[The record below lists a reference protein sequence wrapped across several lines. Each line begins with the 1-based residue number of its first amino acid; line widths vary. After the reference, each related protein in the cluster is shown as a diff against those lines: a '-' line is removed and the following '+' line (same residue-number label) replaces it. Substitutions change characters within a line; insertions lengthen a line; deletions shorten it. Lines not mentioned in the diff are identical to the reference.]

1 MQKVLKYHAKIG
13 LVVAI
18 AGLLASCAT
27 PNNPAAYF
35 PEAPLSENFEPSYQ
49 KRLNASA
56 HWEVIAGD
64 LSSQLLA
71 TLTKSGL
78 QEKPVYINLYSEK
91 TPFSRAFNDFLTTHL
106 VKKGVIVSKDKI
118 NSTIYN
124 YKIQPVN
131 FESGMTTSL
140 ASNFKWTALA
150 TGLIVIRDIADSLHL
165 NKDIVTAGV
174 AADAW
179 STGGTSR
186 LELIITTSILNRDI
200 YIHRTTDVYYANSD
214 DLHLYEQQSK
224 AGKKRNI
231 FDDPFYNLN

>member
-1 MQKVLKYHAKIG
+1 MQKAIKNYYRISLVLTF
-13 LVVAI
+13 

-27 PNNPAAYF
+27 PNNPAAYY
-35 PEAPLSENFEPSYQ
+35 PEAPISENFEPSYQ
-49 KRLNASA
+49 KKLNASA

-64 LSSQLLA
+64 LSTQLLS

-91 TPFSRAFNDFLTTHL
+91 TPFSRAFHDFLTTHL
-106 VKKGVIVSKDKI
+106 VKKGVLVSKDKI

-124 YKIQPVN
+124 YKIQPVK

-186 LELIITTSILNRDI
+186 LELIITTSILNRDV
-200 YIHRTTDVYYANSD
+200 YIHRSSDVYYANSD
-214 DLHLYEQQSK
+214 DLHLYEQQTKASK
-224 AGKKRNI
+224 KNV
-231 FDDPFYNLN
+231 FDDPFYNIN